1 MTGLNPNPPRLAAR
15 AGSPAPHR
23 NQRGALLRS
32 GALLRRTLPLL
43 FLLAGFGAWL
53 HAQETE
59 QEAEA
64 AAAESAQASGN
75 EDGAQGVSGGDAG
88 ADADSAGPD
97 ADGQAD
103 GAGPDDDE
111 RTDGAA
117 ADGDDD
123 GSSDTGQSPGGTV
136 TLLQIQGAIG
146 PATADFI
153 TRGIETAEESNA
165 SLIVLEM
172 DTPGGLDTAMREII
186 QGILA
191 STVPVATYVWPQG
204 ARAASA
210 GTYILYA
217 SHIAA
222 MAPATNLGAATPVA
236 IGAPAPASPADPA
249 DEGEDEAGD
258 DSTSGTDEGASG
270 DDGDG
275 DGADA
280 ADSGDSDTADPG
292 TDESEGAGADD
303 TDDSGTGDTGDN
315 DIGPSDLI
323 PAPAT
328 ATERKAINDAVAYIR
343 SLAELR
349 GRNADWAE
357 DAVRA
362 AESLS
367 SGDAL
372 EMNVIDLIA
381 DDLSDL
387 LQQLDGWELEMD
399 GRTVE
404 LDTTGLIYERIEP
417 DWRTRLL
424 EVISN
429 PTVAYMLML
438 LGIYGLIFEGYN
450 PGAIVPGVV
459 GAISLLL
466 ALFAFQVLPIN
477 YAGLALIALGVI
489 LMVSEFLVPSFGALG
504 MGGIAAF
511 IFGSV
516 ILIDSDVP
524 GFAVSLPL
532 IITIAASGALV
543 LMGIVWFAVRSRD
556 RPVVSGQEEM
566 VGARAEAL
574 EDFDTRGQI
583 RVHGERWAARTST
596 PVTTGQ
602 ALKVVGIDG
611 LTLRVKPRDS
621 A

>member
-1 MTGLNPNPPRLAAR
+1 MTRLGQHLARPNL
-15 AGSPAPHR
+15 
-23 NQRGALLRS
+23 
-32 GALLRRTLPLL
+32 LLRRGLALL
-43 FLLAGFGAWL
+43 CLLAGFGVWL
-53 HAQETE
+53 HAQEPE
-59 QEAEA
+59 PEA
-64 AAAESAQASGN
+64 AAAATESVAAEES
-75 EDGAQGVSGGDAG
+75 
-88 ADADSAGPD
+88 
-97 ADGQAD
+97 
-103 GAGPDDDE
+103 
-111 RTDGAA
+111 GAA
-117 ADGDDD
+117 TDSGEGNSGADGDEEMSGDEESDGESDENDD
-123 GSSDTGQSPGGTV
+123 ASSGDDSSGSGGTV

-146 PATADFI
+146 PATADFV

-165 SLIVLEM
+165 ALIVLEM

-191 STVPVATYVWPQG
+191 SEVPVATYVWPQG

-236 IGAPAPASPADPA
+236 IGAPAPASPTDPA
-249 DEGEDEAGD
+249 GESQDGDEADEDAEASDEDGEAAAGD
-258 DSTSGTDEGASG
+258 DEDSAGGG
-270 DDGDG
+270 DSDAEDSEADGIEAD
-275 DGADA
+275 DA
-280 ADSGDSDTADPG
+280 ADEAM
-292 TDESEGAGADD
+292 E
-303 TDDSGTGDTGDN
+303 
-315 DIGPSDLI
+315 PSDPI

-367 SGDAL
+367 SSDAL

-387 LQQLDGWELEMD
+387 LQQLDGWEVEID
-399 GRTVE
+399 GRTEE

-504 MGGIAAF
+504 MGGVAAF

-516 ILIDSDVP
+516 ILIDSDIP
-524 GFAVSLPL
+524 GFGVSLPL

-543 LMGIVWFAVRSRD
+543 LLGIVWFAVRSRD

-574 EDFDTRGQI
+574 HDFDTRGQI
-583 RVHGERWAARTST
+583 WVHGERWTARTST
-596 PVTTGQ
+596 PVTAGQ
-602 ALKVVGIDG
+602 ALEVVRVDG
-611 LTLRVKPRDS
+611 LTLRVRPRDS

>member
-1 MTGLNPNPPRLAAR
+1 MTRYGTHLARPR
-15 AGSPAPHR
+15 SPI
-23 NQRGALLRS
+23 
-32 GALLRRTLPLL
+32 RRVLPVL
-43 FLLAGFGAWL
+43 FLLTGFGVWL

-59 QEAEA
+59 PESDAAETQPVPAEDSA
-64 AAAESAQASGN
+64 AAGAGDEGVSDVSGDEPADGAESDEDEDESSAAESS
-75 EDGAQGVSGGDAG
+75 
-88 ADADSAGPD
+88 
-97 ADGQAD
+97 
-103 GAGPDDDE
+103 
-111 RTDGAA
+111 
-117 ADGDDD
+117 
-123 GSSDTGQSPGGTV
+123 TGGGTV

-153 TRGIETAEESNA
+153 TRGIEMAEESNA
-165 SLIVLEM
+165 TLIVLEM
-172 DTPGGLDTAMREII
+172 DTPGGLDTSMREII

-191 STVPVATYVWPQG
+191 SSVPVATYVWPQG

-236 IGAPAPASPADPA
+236 IGAPAPASPADTA
-249 DEGEDEAGD
+249 DDEADEDEADSGEDASDGEEDGGD
-258 DSTSGTDEGASG
+258 PDDADAEDGDADDAGDAGAS
-270 DDGDG
+270 DGDG
-275 DGADA
+275 DG
-280 ADSGDSDTADPG
+280 
-292 TDESEGAGADD
+292 E
-303 TDDSGTGDTGDN
+303 GTGGE
-315 DIGPSDLI
+315 PPDLI
-323 PAPAT
+323 PAPST

-367 SGDAL
+367 SQDAL
-372 EMNVIDLIA
+372 EMNVIDLVA

-387 LQQLDGWELEMD
+387 LQKLDGWEVEIN
-399 GRTVE
+399 GRSFE

-516 ILIDSDVP
+516 ILIDSDIP
-524 GFAVSLPL
+524 GFGVSLPL

-543 LMGIVWFAVRSRD
+543 LLGIVWFAVRSRD

-566 VGARAEAL
+566 VGAHAEAL
-574 EDFDTRGQI
+574 HDFDTRGQI
-583 RVHGERWAARTST
+583 WVHGERWTARTST
-596 PVTTGQ
+596 PVIAGQ
-602 ALKVVGIDG
+602 SLQVVRVDG
-611 LTLRVKPRDS
+611 LTLHVKPKDS

>member
-1 MTGLNPNPPRLAAR
+1 MT
-15 AGSPAPHR
+15 
-23 NQRGALLRS
+23 RS
-32 GALLRRTLPLL
+32 GQYPARPTPLLRRGLALL
-43 FLLAGFGAWL
+43 CFLAGFGVWL
-53 HAQETE
+53 HAQEPE
-59 QEAEA
+59 PEAEA
-64 AAAESAQASGN
+64 AATESISAEDSGAGSDSDEGISEASGD
-75 EDGAQGVSGGDAG
+75 EESGGESDEDEDASSG
-88 ADADSAGPD
+88 EDSS
-97 ADGQAD
+97 
-103 GAGPDDDE
+103 
-111 RTDGAA
+111 
-117 ADGDDD
+117 
-123 GSSDTGQSPGGTV
+123 GSGGTV

-146 PATADFI
+146 PATADFV

-165 SLIVLEM
+165 ALIVLEM

-191 STVPVATYVWPQG
+191 SEVPVATYVWPQG

-236 IGAPAPASPADPA
+236 IGAPAPASPTDPA
-249 DEGEDEAGD
+249 GEAQDDDEADEDAEASDEEGEAAAGD
-258 DSTSGTDEGASG
+258 DEDSAGGGDADAEDSEADGTEAD
-270 DDGDG
+270 
-275 DGADA
+275 DA
-280 ADSGDSDTADPG
+280 ADEAM
-292 TDESEGAGADD
+292 E
-303 TDDSGTGDTGDN
+303 
-315 DIGPSDLI
+315 PSDLI
-323 PAPAT
+323 PTPAT

-367 SGDAL
+367 SSDAL

-387 LQQLDGWELEMD
+387 LQQLDGWEVEID
-399 GRTVE
+399 GRTEE

-516 ILIDSDVP
+516 ILIDSDIP
-524 GFAVSLPL
+524 GFGVSLPL

-543 LMGIVWFAVRSRD
+543 LLGIVWFAVRSRD

-566 VGARAEAL
+566 VGAHAEAL
-574 EDFDTRGQI
+574 HDFDTRGQI
-583 RVHGERWAARTST
+583 WVHGERWAARTST

-602 ALKVVGIDG
+602 ALEVVRVEG
-611 LTLRVKPRDS
+611 LTLHVRPRDS
-621 A
+621 S

>member
-1 MTGLNPNPPRLAAR
+1 MTGSSPYPAR
-15 AGSPAPHR
+15 PHP
-23 NQRGALLRS
+23 
-32 GALLRRTLPLL
+32 LLRRGLALL
-43 FLLAGFGAWL
+43 CLLTGFGVWL
-53 HAQETE
+53 HAQEAE
-59 QEAEA
+59 PEAEA
-64 AAAESAQASGN
+64 APTESVPAE
-75 EDGAQGVSGGDAG
+75 D
-88 ADADSAGPD
+88 P
-97 ADGQAD
+97 
-103 GAGPDDDE
+103 
-111 RTDGAA
+111 GAA
-117 ADGDDD
+117 ADGDEGASDEGTSD
-123 GSSDTGQSPGGTV
+123 ESGNDGVDGIDSDEDEDESSGAGSSTGGGTV

-153 TRGIETAEESNA
+153 TRGIEMAEESNA
-165 SLIVLEM
+165 TLFVLEM
-172 DTPGGLDTAMREII
+172 DTPGGLDTSMREII

-191 STVPVATYVWPQG
+191 SSVPVATYVSPQG

-236 IGAPAPASPADPA
+236 IGGPAPASPTDTA
-249 DEGEDEAGD
+249 DEEEDEADDDTDASDEDSGVGD
-258 DSTSGTDEGASG
+258 DSDADDSAADDADDSAADDAEADDSETDE
-270 DDGDG
+270 
-275 DGADA
+275 
-280 ADSGDSDTADPG
+280 T
-292 TDESEGAGADD
+292 E
-303 TDDSGTGDTGDN
+303 DTGTE
-315 DIGPSDLI
+315 PSDRI
-323 PAPAT
+323 PAPST

-349 GRNADWAE
+349 DRNADWGEA
-357 DAVRA
+357 AVRA

-367 SGDAL
+367 SRDAL
-372 EMNVIDLIA
+372 AMNVIDLIA

-387 LQQLDGWELEMD
+387 LQQLDGWEVEID
-399 GRTVE
+399 GRTIE
-404 LDTTGLIYERIEP
+404 LDTTGLVYERIEP

-424 EVISN
+424 QVISN

-516 ILIDSDVP
+516 ILIDSDIP
-524 GFAVSLPL
+524 GLSISLPL
-532 IITIAASGALV
+532 IISIAASGALV
-543 LMGIVWFAVRSRD
+543 LLGIVWLAVRSRD
-556 RPVVSGQEEM
+556 RPVVSGREEM
-566 VGARAEAL
+566 VGAHAEAFH
-574 EDFDTRGQI
+574 DFDTRGQVW
-583 RVHGERWAARTST
+583 VHGERWTARTST
-596 PVTTGQ
+596 PVTAGQ
-602 ALKVVGIDG
+602 SLDVVRVEG
-611 LTLRVKPRDS
+611 LTLHVKPRDS
-621 A
+621 I

>member
-1 MTGLNPNPPRLAAR
+1 MTRYGTHLAGPRSR
-15 AGSPAPHR
+15 
-23 NQRGALLRS
+23 
-32 GALLRRTLPLL
+32 LRRVLPVL
-43 FLLAGFGAWL
+43 FFLAVFGIWL

-59 QEAEA
+59 PESEA
-64 AAAESAQASGN
+64 AETQPVSAEDSAAAGASDEGASDVSGEEP
-75 EDGAQGVSGGDAG
+75 EDGAES
-88 ADADSAGPD
+88 
-97 ADGQAD
+97 
-103 GAGPDDDE
+103 DE
-111 RTDGAA
+111 DE
-117 ADGDDD
+117 DE
-123 GSSDTGQSPGGTV
+123 SSDAESSTAGGTV

-153 TRGIETAEESNA
+153 TRGIEMAEESNA
-165 SLIVLEM
+165 TLIVLEM
-172 DTPGGLDTAMREII
+172 DTPGGLDTSMREII

-191 STVPVATYVWPQG
+191 SSVPVATYVWPQG

-236 IGAPAPASPADPA
+236 IGAPAPASPTDTA
-249 DEGEDEAGD
+249 DEEADEDEA
-258 DSTSGTDEGASG
+258 DSGEDQ
-270 DDGDG
+270 DG
-275 DGADA
+275 
-280 ADSGDSDTADPG
+280 GDSDD
-292 TDESEGAGADD
+292 AGADD
-303 TDDSGTGDTGDN
+303 GDADDSNAGDSGTGDGEDTGAE
-315 DIGPSDLI
+315 PSDLI

-367 SGDAL
+367 SSDAL

-387 LQQLDGWELEMD
+387 LQQLDGWEVEID
-399 GRTVE
+399 GRSFE

-543 LMGIVWFAVRSRD
+543 LLGIVWFAVRSRD

-566 VGARAEAL
+566 VGAHAEAL
-574 EDFDTRGQI
+574 HDFDTRGQI
-583 RVHGERWAARTST
+583 WVHGERWTARTSS
-596 PVTTGQ
+596 PVTAGQ
-602 ALKVVGIDG
+602 SLEVVRVDG
-611 LTLRVKPRDS
+611 LTLHVTPRDS
-621 A
+621 T

>member
-1 MTGLNPNPPRLAAR
+1 MTRYGTHLARPR
-15 AGSPAPHR
+15 SPI
-23 NQRGALLRS
+23 
-32 GALLRRTLPLL
+32 RRVLPVL
-43 FLLAGFGAWL
+43 FFLAGFGVWL

-59 QEAEA
+59 PESDAAETQPVPAQDSA
-64 AAAESAQASGN
+64 AAGAGDEGVSDASG
-75 EDGAQGVSGGDAG
+75 EQA
-88 ADADSAGPD
+88 
-97 ADGQAD
+97 AD
-103 GAGPDDDE
+103 GAESDE
-111 RTDGAA
+111 DESSGAE
-117 ADGDDD
+117 
-123 GSSDTGQSPGGTV
+123 SSTGGGTV

-153 TRGIETAEESNA
+153 TRGIEMAEESNA
-165 SLIVLEM
+165 TLIVLEM
-172 DTPGGLDTAMREII
+172 DTPGGLDTSMREII

-191 STVPVATYVWPQG
+191 SSVPVATYVWPQG

-236 IGAPAPASPADPA
+236 IGAPAPASPTDTA
-249 DEGEDEAGD
+249 DEEADEDEAGSDEDASDGEEDGGDPD
-258 DSTSGTDEGASG
+258 DADAEDGDADDAGDAGT
-270 DDGDG
+270 GDG
-275 DGADA
+275 D
-280 ADSGDSDTADPG
+280 
-292 TDESEGAGADD
+292 
-303 TDDSGTGDTGDN
+303 DTGAE
-315 DIGPSDLI
+315 PSDLI
-323 PAPAT
+323 PAPST

-367 SGDAL
+367 SQDAL
-372 EMNVIDLIA
+372 EMNVIDLVA

-387 LQQLDGWELEMD
+387 LQKLDGWEVEIN
-399 GRTVE
+399 GRSFE

-516 ILIDSDVP
+516 ILIDSDIP
-524 GFAVSLPL
+524 GFGVSLPL

-543 LMGIVWFAVRSRD
+543 LLGIVWFAVRSRD

-566 VGARAEAL
+566 VGAHAEAL
-574 EDFDTRGQI
+574 HDFDTRGQI
-583 RVHGERWAARTST
+583 WVHGERWTARTST
-596 PVTTGQ
+596 PVTAGQ
-602 ALKVVGIDG
+602 SLQVVRVDG
-611 LTLRVKPRDS
+611 LTLHVKPKDS

>member
-1 MTGLNPNPPRLAAR
+1 MTRNGTHLARPRSR
-15 AGSPAPHR
+15 
-23 NQRGALLRS
+23 
-32 GALLRRTLPLL
+32 LRRVLPVL
-43 FLLAGFGAWL
+43 FFLAGFGIWL

-59 QEAEA
+59 PESEA
-64 AAAESAQASGN
+64 AETQPVPSQDSAAAGAGDEGISEVSEEQAEGAESEEDEEEPSGA
-75 EDGAQGVSGGDAG
+75 E
-88 ADADSAGPD
+88 
-97 ADGQAD
+97 
-103 GAGPDDDE
+103 
-111 RTDGAA
+111 
-117 ADGDDD
+117 
-123 GSSDTGQSPGGTV
+123 SSTGGGTV

-153 TRGIETAEESNA
+153 TRGIEMAEESNA
-165 SLIVLEM
+165 TLIVLEM
-172 DTPGGLDTAMREII
+172 DTPGGLDTSMREII

-191 STVPVATYVWPQG
+191 SSVPVATYVWPQG

-236 IGAPAPASPADPA
+236 IGAPAPASPTDTAEEEAD
-249 DEGEDEAGD
+249 EDEADRGED
-258 DSTSGTDEGASG
+258 VTDEDGG
-270 DDGDG
+270 DP
-275 DGADA
+275 DGADMDEDE
-280 ADSGDSDTADPG
+280 ADESDAG
-292 TDESEGAGADD
+292 TDDGAD
-303 TDDSGTGDTGDN
+303 TVTE
-315 DIGPSDLI
+315 PSDLI

-367 SGDAL
+367 SQDAL
-372 EMNVIDLIA
+372 EMNVIDLVA

-387 LQQLDGWELEMD
+387 LQKLDGWEVEIN
-399 GRTVE
+399 GRSFE

-516 ILIDSDVP
+516 ILIDSDIP
-524 GFAVSLPL
+524 GFGVSLPL

-543 LMGIVWFAVRSRD
+543 LLGIVWFAVRSRD

-574 EDFDTRGQI
+574 HDFDVRGQI
-583 RVHGERWAARTST
+583 WVHGERWTARTST
-596 PVTTGQ
+596 PVTAGQ
-602 ALKVVGIDG
+602 PLEVVRVDG
-611 LTLRVKPRDS
+611 LTLHVQPKDS
-621 A
+621 T

>member
-1 MTGLNPNPPRLAAR
+1 MAGFSPYHAR
-15 AGSPAPHR
+15 P
-23 NQRGALLRS
+23 LR
-32 GALLRRTLPLL
+32 LLRRGLALL
-43 FLLAGFGAWL
+43 CLLAGFGVWL
-53 HAQETE
+53 HAQEAE
-59 QEAEA
+59 PEAEPA
-64 AAAESAQASGN
+64 ATEPVAAE
-75 EDGAQGVSGGDAG
+75 
-88 ADADSAGPD
+88 DSA
-97 ADGQAD
+97 
-103 GAGPDDDE
+103 
-111 RTDGAA
+111 AA
-117 ADGDDD
+117 ADGDEGTSDASGNEGVDD
-123 GSSDTGQSPGGTV
+123 ADSDQDEGESSDAESSAGGTV
-136 TLLQIQGAIG
+136 TLLQIPGAIG

-153 TRGIETAEESNA
+153 TRGIEMAEESNA
-165 SLIVLEM
+165 TLIVLEM
-172 DTPGGLDTAMREII
+172 DTPGGLDTSMREII

-191 STVPVATYVWPQG
+191 SSVPVATYVYPQG

-222 MAPATNLGAATPVA
+222 MSPATNLGAATPVA
-236 IGAPAPASPADPA
+236 IGGPAPATPADT
-249 DEGEDEAGD
+249 EDEED
-258 DSTSGTDEGASG
+258 DDTDAS
-270 DDGDG
+270 DE
-275 DGADA
+275 
-280 ADSGDSDTADPG
+280 DSGDAD
-292 TDESEGAGADD
+292 DAD
-303 TDDSGTGDTGDN
+303 TDDSAADDSDTEGSDADESDTDDSDADDTGAE
-315 DIGPSDLI
+315 PTDLI

-349 GRNADWAE
+349 GRNADWGEA
-357 DAVRA
+357 AVRA

-367 SGDAL
+367 SQDAL

-387 LQQLDGWELEMD
+387 LLQLDGWEVEID
-399 GRTVE
+399 GQTIE

-477 YAGLALIALGVI
+477 YAGLALIVLGVI

-516 ILIDSDVP
+516 ILIDSDIP
-524 GFAVSLPL
+524 GLSISLPL
-532 IITIAASGALV
+532 ILTIAASGALV

-566 VGARAEAL
+566 VGAHAEAL
-574 EDFDTRGQI
+574 HDFDNRGQ
-583 RVHGERWAARTST
+583 VWAHGERWTARASA
-596 PVTTGQ
+596 PVTAGQ
-602 ALKVVGIDG
+602 SLEVVRVEG
-611 LTLRVKPRDS
+611 LTLHVKPRNS
-621 A
+621 T

>member
-1 MTGLNPNPPRLAAR
+1 MTGSSPYPAR
-15 AGSPAPHR
+15 AHP
-23 NQRGALLRS
+23 
-32 GALLRRTLPLL
+32 LLRRGLALL
-43 FLLAGFGAWL
+43 CLLTGFGVWL

-59 QEAEA
+59 PE
-64 AAAESAQASGN
+64 AESAPTESVPA
-75 EDGAQGVSGGDAG
+75 ED
-88 ADADSAGPD
+88 P
-97 ADGQAD
+97 
-103 GAGPDDDE
+103 
-111 RTDGAA
+111 GAA
-117 ADGDDD
+117 ADGDEGASDEGTSD
-123 GSSDTGQSPGGTV
+123 ESGNDGVDGIDSDEDEDESSGAGSSTGGGTV

-153 TRGIETAEESNA
+153 TRGIEMAEESNA
-165 SLIVLEM
+165 TLFVLEM
-172 DTPGGLDTAMREII
+172 DTPGGLDTSMREII

-191 STVPVATYVWPQG
+191 SSVPVATYVSPQG

-236 IGAPAPASPADPA
+236 IGGPAPASPTDTA
-249 DEGEDEAGD
+249 DEEEDDDTDASDEDSGVGD
-258 DSTSGTDEGASG
+258 DSDADDSAADDADDSAADDAEADDSETDE
-270 DDGDG
+270 
-275 DGADA
+275 
-280 ADSGDSDTADPG
+280 T
-292 TDESEGAGADD
+292 E
-303 TDDSGTGDTGDN
+303 DTGTE
-315 DIGPSDLI
+315 PSDLI
-323 PAPAT
+323 PAPST

-349 GRNADWAE
+349 DRNADWGEA
-357 DAVRA
+357 AVRA

-367 SGDAL
+367 SRDAL
-372 EMNVIDLIA
+372 AMNVIDLIA

-387 LQQLDGWELEMD
+387 LQQLDGWEVEID
-399 GRTVE
+399 GRTIE

-424 EVISN
+424 QVISN

-516 ILIDSDVP
+516 ILIDSDIP
-524 GFAVSLPL
+524 GLSISLPL
-532 IITIAASGALV
+532 IISIAASGALV
-543 LMGIVWFAVRSRD
+543 LLGIVWLAVRSRD
-556 RPVVSGQEEM
+556 RPVVSGREEM
-566 VGARAEAL
+566 VGAHAEAFH
-574 EDFDTRGQI
+574 DFDTRGQVW
-583 RVHGERWAARTST
+583 VHGERWTARTST
-596 PVTTGQ
+596 PVTAGQ
-602 ALKVVGIDG
+602 SLDVVRVEG
-611 LTLRVKPRDS
+611 LTLHVKPRDS
-621 A
+621 I

>member
-1 MTGLNPNPPRLAAR
+1 MTHYGTHPARPRSR
-15 AGSPAPHR
+15 
-23 NQRGALLRS
+23 
-32 GALLRRTLPLL
+32 LRRVLPVL
-43 FLLAGFGAWL
+43 FFLAGFGIWL

-59 QEAEA
+59 PESEA
-64 AAAESAQASGN
+64 AATQPVPAEDSATT
-75 EDGAQGVSGGDAG
+75 GAGDQGVADVSGEE
-88 ADADSAGPD
+88 P
-97 ADGQAD
+97 AD
-103 GAGPDDDE
+103 GAESDVDEDEDEDGPS
-111 RTDGAA
+111 GAEP
-117 ADGDDD
+117 
-123 GSSDTGQSPGGTV
+123 STGGGTV

-165 SLIVLEM
+165 TLIVLEM
-172 DTPGGLDTAMREII
+172 DTPGGLDTSMREII

-191 STVPVATYVWPQG
+191 SSVPVATYVWPQG

-236 IGAPAPASPADPA
+236 IGAPAPASPTDPA
-249 DEGEDEAGD
+249 DEEQDGDETDGD
-258 DSTSGTDEGASG
+258 AEASG
-270 DDGDG
+270 DEGEEAEGD
-275 DGADA
+275 DADDADA
-280 ADSGDSDTADPG
+280 EETA
-292 TDESEGAGADD
+292 ADD
-303 TDDSGTGDTGDN
+303 TEDGASEPT
-315 DIGPSDLI
+315 DLI

-367 SGDAL
+367 SRDAL
-372 EMNVIDLIA
+372 EMNVIDLVA

-387 LQQLDGWELEMD
+387 LQKLDGWEVEIN
-399 GRTVE
+399 GRSFE

-516 ILIDSDVP
+516 ILIDSDIP
-524 GFAVSLPL
+524 GFGVSLPL

-543 LMGIVWFAVRSRD
+543 LLGIVWFAVRSRD

-566 VGARAEAL
+566 VGAHAEAL
-574 EDFDTRGQI
+574 HDFDTRGQI
-583 RVHGERWAARTST
+583 WVHGERWTARTST
-596 PVTTGQ
+596 PVSAGQ
-602 ALKVVGIDG
+602 SLEVVRVDG
-611 LTLRVKPRDS
+611 LTLHVKPKDS
-621 A
+621 T

>member
-1 MTGLNPNPPRLAAR
+1 MTGNNPQPAR
-15 AGSPAPHR
+15 PHP
-23 NQRGALLRS
+23 
-32 GALLRRTLPLL
+32 LLRRGLALL
-43 FLLAGFGAWL
+43 CLLAGFGAWL
-53 HAQETE
+53 HAQEAE
-59 QEAEA
+59 PEAETA
-64 AAAESAQASGN
+64 ATESVAAEDPGAATNSDEGVSDVPGDEEEDGGDSGQDGN
-75 EDGAQGVSGGDAG
+75 E
-88 ADADSAGPD
+88 
-97 ADGQAD
+97 
-103 GAGPDDDE
+103 
-111 RTDGAA
+111 
-117 ADGDDD
+117 
-123 GSSDTGQSPGGTV
+123 SSDGETSTRGGTV

-153 TRGIETAEESNA
+153 TRGIEMAEESNA

-172 DTPGGLDTAMREII
+172 DTPGGLDTSMREII

-191 STVPVATYVWPQG
+191 SSVPVATYVWPQG

-222 MAPATNLGAATPVA
+222 MSPATNLGAATPVA
-236 IGAPAPASPADPA
+236 IGAPAPASPADTA
-249 DEGEDEAGD
+249 DEEEDEAD
-258 DSTSGTDEGASG
+258 DDTDAS
-270 DDGDG
+270 DE
-275 DGADA
+275 
-280 ADSGDSDTADPG
+280 DSGDAD
-292 TDESEGAGADD
+292 DADADDIGADD
-303 TDDSGTGDTGDN
+303 AETDDSETDDTEETGAE
-315 DIGPSDLI
+315 PFDLI
-323 PAPAT
+323 PAPST

-349 GRNADWAE
+349 DRNADWAE
-357 DAVRA
+357 AAVRA

-367 SGDAL
+367 SQDAL

-387 LQQLDGWELEMD
+387 LQQLDGWELEVD
-399 GRTVE
+399 GRTIE

-424 EVISN
+424 QVISN

-511 IFGSV
+511 VFGSV
-516 ILIDSDVP
+516 ILIDSDIP
-524 GFAVSLPL
+524 GFSVSLPL
-532 IITIAASGALV
+532 IISIAASGALV
-543 LMGIVWFAVRSRD
+543 LMGIVWFAVRSRE

-566 VGARAEAL
+566 VGAHAEAL
-574 EDFDTRGQI
+574 HDFDIRGQVW
-583 RVHGERWAARTST
+583 VHGERWTAKTST
-596 PVTTGQ
+596 PITTGQ
-602 ALKVVGIDG
+602 SLKVVRVEG
-611 LTLRVKPRDS
+611 LTLHVTPKDS
-621 A
+621 T

>member
-1 MTGLNPNPPRLAAR
+1 MTRYGTHLARPR
-15 AGSPAPHR
+15 SPI
-23 NQRGALLRS
+23 
-32 GALLRRTLPLL
+32 RRVLPVL
-43 FLLAGFGAWL
+43 FLLTGFGVWL

-59 QEAEA
+59 PESDAAETQPVPAEDSA
-64 AAAESAQASGN
+64 AAGAGDEGVSDVSGDEPADGAESDEDEDESSAAESS
-75 EDGAQGVSGGDAG
+75 
-88 ADADSAGPD
+88 
-97 ADGQAD
+97 
-103 GAGPDDDE
+103 
-111 RTDGAA
+111 
-117 ADGDDD
+117 
-123 GSSDTGQSPGGTV
+123 TGGGTV

-153 TRGIETAEESNA
+153 TRGIEMAEESNA
-165 SLIVLEM
+165 TLIVLEM
-172 DTPGGLDTAMREII
+172 DTPGGLDTSMREII

-191 STVPVATYVWPQG
+191 SSVPVATYVWPQG

-236 IGAPAPASPADPA
+236 IGAPAPASPADTA
-249 DEGEDEAGD
+249 DDEADEDEA
-258 DSTSGTDEGASG
+258 DSGESAS
-270 DDGDG
+270 DGDE
-275 DGADA
+275 
-280 ADSGDSDTADPG
+280 DSGDPGDADTDG
-292 TDESEGAGADD
+292 GDADD
-303 TDDSGTGDTGDN
+303 PDAGDAGTGDGEDTGAE
-315 DIGPSDLI
+315 PPDLI
-323 PAPAT
+323 PAPST

-367 SGDAL
+367 SQDAL
-372 EMNVIDLIA
+372 EMNVIDLVA

-387 LQQLDGWELEMD
+387 LQKLDGWEVEIN
-399 GRTVE
+399 GRSFE

-516 ILIDSDVP
+516 ILIDSDIP
-524 GFAVSLPL
+524 GFGVSLPL

-543 LMGIVWFAVRSRD
+543 LLGIVWFAVRSRD

-566 VGARAEAL
+566 VGAHAEAL
-574 EDFDTRGQI
+574 HDFDTRGQI
-583 RVHGERWAARTST
+583 WVHGERWTARTST
-596 PVTTGQ
+596 PVIAGQ
-602 ALKVVGIDG
+602 SLQVVRVDG
-611 LTLRVKPRDS
+611 LTLHVKPKDS

>member
-1 MTGLNPNPPRLAAR
+1 MTRFGLHLAR
-15 AGSPAPHR
+15 PHSLLK
-23 NQRGALLRS
+23 RGLALLC
-32 GALLRRTLPLL
+32 
-43 FLLAGFGAWL
+43 LLAGFGVWL
-53 HAQETE
+53 HAQET
-59 QEAEA
+59 QPEAEA
-64 AAAESAQASGN
+64 VAAEPVSADEPN
-75 EDGAQGVSGGDAG
+75 GDESSEEEPSAEES
-88 ADADSAGPD
+88 SAG
-97 ADGQAD
+97 
-103 GAGPDDDE
+103 
-111 RTDGAA
+111 
-117 ADGDDD
+117 
-123 GSSDTGQSPGGTV
+123 GGTV

-146 PATADFI
+146 PATADFV
-153 TRGIETAEESNA
+153 TRGIEAAEESNA
-165 SLIVLEM
+165 ALIVLEM

-191 STVPVATYVWPQG
+191 SSVPVATYVWPQG

-249 DEGEDEAGD
+249 DEEAG
-258 DSTSGTDEGASG
+258 G
-270 DDGDG
+270 DDDESDG
-275 DGADA
+275 EEDADDADNGDA
-280 ADSGDSDTADPG
+280 A
-292 TDESEGAGADD
+292 D
-303 TDDSGTGDTGDN
+303 TDDSDSDESDDTEDTEDSGTE
-315 DIGPSDLI
+315 PSDLI
-323 PAPAT
+323 PGPAT

-349 GRNADWAE
+349 DRNAEWAE
-357 DAVRA
+357 AAVRA

-367 SGDAL
+367 SQDAL

-387 LQQLDGWELEMD
+387 LQQLDGWELQID
-399 GRTVE
+399 GRTIE

-424 EVISN
+424 QVISN

-524 GFAVSLPL
+524 GFGVSLPL
-532 IITIAASGALV
+532 IITIAASGALI
-543 LMGIVWFAVRSRD
+543 LLGIVWFAVRSRE
-556 RPVVSGQEEM
+556 RPVVSGVEEM

-574 EDFDTRGQI
+574 HDFDLRGQVW
-583 RVHGERWAARTST
+583 VHGERWAARTTT
-596 PVTTGQ
+596 PVTAGQ
-602 ALKVVGIDG
+602 SLVVVRVDG
-611 LTLRVKPRDS
+611 LTLYVEPKDS
-621 A
+621 T

>member
-1 MTGLNPNPPRLAAR
+1 MTRLGQHLAR
-15 AGSPAPHR
+15 PI
-23 NQRGALLRS
+23 L
-32 GALLRRTLPLL
+32 LLRRGLALL
-43 FLLAGFGAWL
+43 CLLAGFGVWL
-53 HAQETE
+53 HAQEPE
-59 QEAEA
+59 PEAEA
-64 AAAESAQASGN
+64 VATESVAAEDSGAATDSDEGN
-75 EDGAQGVSGGDAG
+75 SEAAGDEEVSGDEDEDEDA
-88 ADADSAGPD
+88 SS
-97 ADGQAD
+97 
-103 GAGPDDDE
+103 
-111 RTDGAA
+111 
-117 ADGDDD
+117 GDDSS
-123 GSSDTGQSPGGTV
+123 GSGGTV

-153 TRGIETAEESNA
+153 TRGIEMAEESGA
-165 SLIVLEM
+165 TLIVLEM
-172 DTPGGLDTAMREII
+172 DTPGGLDTSMREII

-191 STVPVATYVWPQG
+191 SEVPVATYVWPQG

-236 IGAPAPASPADPA
+236 IGAPAPASPTDPA
-249 DEGEDEAGD
+249 SEEQDEDEA
-258 DSTSGTDEGASG
+258 DEDAGASDEEGEAAEG
-270 DDGDG
+270 DEADDADAEDSESGGTEAD
-275 DGADA
+275 DA
-280 ADSGDSDTADPG
+280 ADDP
-292 TDESEGAGADD
+292 TE
-303 TDDSGTGDTGDN
+303 
-315 DIGPSDLI
+315 PSDLI

-367 SGDAL
+367 SSDAL

-387 LQQLDGWELEMD
+387 LQQLDGWEVEID
-399 GRTVE
+399 GRTEE

-516 ILIDSDVP
+516 ILIDSDIP
-524 GFAVSLPL
+524 GFGVSLPL

-543 LMGIVWFAVRSRD
+543 LLGIVWFAVRSRD

-566 VGARAEAL
+566 VGAHAEAL
-574 EDFDTRGQI
+574 HDFDTRGQI
-583 RVHGERWAARTST
+583 WVHGERWTARTST

-602 ALKVVGIDG
+602 ALEVVRVEG
-611 LTLRVKPRDS
+611 LTLHVRPRDS
-621 A
+621 S

>member
-1 MTGLNPNPPRLAAR
+1 MTRYGTHLARPRAW
-15 AGSPAPHR
+15 
-23 NQRGALLRS
+23 
-32 GALLRRTLPLL
+32 LRRVLPVL
-43 FLLAGFGAWL
+43 FFLAGFGIWL

-59 QEAEA
+59 PESEA
-64 AAAESAQASGN
+64 AETQPVPAEDSAAT
-75 EDGAQGVSGGDAG
+75 GAGDEGVSDVSEEEA
-88 ADADSAGPD
+88 
-97 ADGQAD
+97 AD
-103 GAGPDDDE
+103 GAESDE
-111 RTDGAA
+111 DE
-117 ADGDDD
+117 DEDE
-123 GSSDTGQSPGGTV
+123 SSDAASSTGGGTV

-153 TRGIETAEESNA
+153 TRGIEMAEESNA
-165 SLIVLEM
+165 TLIVLEM
-172 DTPGGLDTAMREII
+172 DTPGGLDTSMREII

-191 STVPVATYVWPQG
+191 SSVPVATYVWPQG

-236 IGAPAPASPADPA
+236 IGAPAPASPTDTGEEEA
-249 DEGEDEAGD
+249 DEEEADSDEDASDEEEGGGDPDDADDADAGD
-258 DSTSGTDEGASG
+258 SGTD
-270 DDGDG
+270 DG
-275 DGADA
+275 
-280 ADSGDSDTADPG
+280 
-292 TDESEGAGADD
+292 
-303 TDDSGTGDTGDN
+303 GDTVTE
-315 DIGPSDLI
+315 PTDLI
-323 PAPAT
+323 PVPAT

-367 SGDAL
+367 SQDAL
-372 EMNVIDLIA
+372 EMNVIDLVA

-387 LQQLDGWELEMD
+387 LQKLDGWEVEIN
-399 GRTVE
+399 GRSFE

-516 ILIDSDVP
+516 ILIDSDIP
-524 GFAVSLPL
+524 GFGVSLPL

-543 LMGIVWFAVRSRD
+543 LLGIVWFAVRSRD

-566 VGARAEAL
+566 VGAHAEAL
-574 EDFDTRGQI
+574 HDFDTRGQI
-583 RVHGERWAARTST
+583 WVHGERWTARTST

-602 ALKVVGIDG
+602 SLEVVRVDG
-611 LTLRVKPRDS
+611 LTLHVQPKDS
-621 A
+621 T

>member
-1 MTGLNPNPPRLAAR
+1 MIRVGSQLAR
-15 AGSPAPHR
+15 PT
-23 NQRGALLRS
+23 L
-32 GALLRRTLPLL
+32 LLRRGLALL
-43 FLLAGFGAWL
+43 CLLAGFGVWL
-53 HAQETE
+53 HAQEPE
-59 QEAEA
+59 PEADA
-64 AAAESAQASGN
+64 AATETVPAE
-75 EDGAQGVSGGDAG
+75 
-88 ADADSAGPD
+88 DS
-97 ADGQAD
+97 
-103 GAGPDDDE
+103 
-111 RTDGAA
+111 GAA
-117 ADGDDD
+117 ADSDEIVSESSEDEEAD
-123 GSSDTGQSPGGTV
+123 GAESGEDASSGEASSTSGGTV

-146 PATADFI
+146 PATADFV
-153 TRGIETAEESNA
+153 TRGIETAEDSNA
-165 SLIVLEM
+165 TLIVLEM

-191 STVPVATYVWPQG
+191 SSVPVATYVWPQG

-217 SHIAA
+217 SHIAV

-236 IGAPAPASPADPA
+236 IGAPAPASPTDSAEEEPEQADEDA
-249 DEGEDEAGD
+249 DASGDEGEEAEGGD
-258 DSTSGTDEGASG
+258 A
-270 DDGDG
+270 DD
-275 DGADA
+275 
-280 ADSGDSDTADPG
+280 
-292 TDESEGAGADD
+292 AGAEDTV
-303 TDDSGTGDTGDN
+303 TDDSEDDVTE
-315 DIGPSDLI
+315 PSDLI

-367 SGDAL
+367 SSDAL

-387 LQQLDGWELEMD
+387 LQKLDGWEVEMN
-399 GRTVE
+399 GRTVV

-438 LGIYGLIFEGYN
+438 LGIYGLLFEGYN

-524 GFAVSLPL
+524 GFSVSLPL

-543 LMGIVWFAVRSRD
+543 LLGIVWFAVRSRD

-566 VGARAEAL
+566 VGAHAEAL
-574 EDFDTRGQI
+574 HDFDTRGQI
-583 RVHGERWAARTST
+583 WVHGERWTARTST
-596 PVTTGQ
+596 PVTAGQ
-602 ALKVVGIDG
+602 SLEVVRVDG
-611 LTLRVKPRDS
+611 LTLHVQPRDS
-621 A
+621 I

>member
-1 MTGLNPNPPRLAAR
+1 MTRPGQHSAR
-15 AGSPAPHR
+15 PTP
-23 NQRGALLRS
+23 
-32 GALLRRTLPLL
+32 LLRRGLALL
-43 FLLAGFGAWL
+43 CLLAGFGVWL
-53 HAQETE
+53 HAQEPDP
-59 QEAEA
+59 EAEPTA
-64 AAAESAQASGN
+64 TESVPAEDSGAAAESDEGTSEASGDEESGAESD
-75 EDGAQGVSGGDAG
+75 EDEDA
-88 ADADSAGPD
+88 SS
-97 ADGQAD
+97 
-103 GAGPDDDE
+103 
-111 RTDGAA
+111 
-117 ADGDDD
+117 GDDSP
-123 GSSDTGQSPGGTV
+123 GSGGTV

-153 TRGIETAEESNA
+153 TRGIEMAEESSA
-165 SLIVLEM
+165 TLIVLEM
-172 DTPGGLDTAMREII
+172 DTPGGLDTSMREII

-191 STVPVATYVWPQG
+191 SEVPVATYVWPQG

-236 IGAPAPASPADPA
+236 IGAPAPASPTDPA
-249 DEGEDEAGD
+249 GEEQEAAEADED
-258 DSTSGTDEGASG
+258 TGASDEESEAAEG
-270 DDGDG
+270 NGQDS
-275 DGADA
+275 
-280 ADSGDSDTADPG
+280 ADSGDSDAEDSEAD
-292 TDESEGAGADD
+292 GAEADD
-303 TDDSGTGDTGDN
+303 AADDA
-315 DIGPSDLI
+315 IEPSDLI

-387 LQQLDGWELEMD
+387 LQKLDGWEVEID
-399 GRTVE
+399 GRTEE

-516 ILIDSDVP
+516 ILIDSDIP
-524 GFAVSLPL
+524 GFGVSLPL

-543 LMGIVWFAVRSRD
+543 LLGIVWFAVRSRD

-566 VGARAEAL
+566 VGAHAEAL
-574 EDFDTRGQI
+574 HDFDTRGQI
-583 RVHGERWAARTST
+583 WVHGERWAASTST

-602 ALKVVGIDG
+602 ALEVVRVEG
-611 LTLRVKPRDS
+611 LTLHVRPRDS